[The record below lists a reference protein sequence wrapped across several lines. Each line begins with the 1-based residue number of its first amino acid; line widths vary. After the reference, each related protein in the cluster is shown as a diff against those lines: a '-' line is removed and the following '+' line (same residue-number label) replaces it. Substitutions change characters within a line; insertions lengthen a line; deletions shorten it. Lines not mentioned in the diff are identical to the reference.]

1 MLASFLS
8 GPAQE
13 LGEVSRAWEATVP
26 AYDQKD
32 RAEFGVLFVSGIA
45 HQRPGSAVAALSGAF
60 YSWLL
65 RWNCRTRL
73 CRDSAPA
80 LSQAVLSPGASAG
93 DGPAYVNLTVPLA
106 LRYGCEDAHWLLAE
120 SSWQGLFDAPRFS
133 DLTRWIWKV
142 STCLLVLQFVIP
154 LRRNWYQARSDR
166 PRLTVPGKL
175 MHMAAV
181 LCYAV
186 LMCVA
191 GMLSVLL
198 SIFLLALAVA
208 AKLPIPRIDQAVRW
222 VVVKISSVLGDSY
235 VLAHCPVQFAAM
247 RTKVARD
254 LQWLQEH
261 CGKVVIVAHSQG
273 AAIAHEVLK
282 DGDYR
287 PDRLKAF
294 ITLGQGI
301 AKMQLLRHLDWDPQV
316 RRVSWWSRLLVTT
329 GMACTGFPAF
339 AALANPR
346 FRWPILTHAADIPW
360 NISLIIGGLL
370 VVAFGVFLATHAVRT
385 EVEQDVRLPASC
397 SQFSWID
404 YYASADPVANGP
416 LNTRAA
422 EDRVCTEPSPCNE
435 VYNFRSLLADHNGYL
450 RNHDELLSR
459 LLNDLVAAAY
469 GRHPTGGQSEALLVS
484 DVALMA
490 ASKHRRHR
498 IAWLVR
504 ARMVAI
510 ALGVVQFFYLPVHSF
525 EGPVRRLVRTVIPH
539 VQMGDAFVRL
549 MVALIFMTAFNLAV
563 LLVWRLAD
571 QRAML
576 KFLSKTPHC
585 DEPDNTNAGAAKPAS
600 QSANV
605 TASAAVR

>member
-1 MLASFLS
+1 M
-8 GPAQE
+8 P
-13 LGEVSRAWEATVP
+13 V
-26 AYDQKD
+26 YDQKD
-32 RAEFGVLFVSGIA
+32 GAEFGVLFVSGIS
-45 HQRPGSAVAALSGAF
+45 HQRPGSAVAALSGAL

-80 LSQAVLSPGASAG
+80 LSQAVLSSGASAD
-93 DGPAYVNLTVPLA
+93 DGPAYVHLTVPLA
-106 LRYGCEDAHWLLAE
+106 LRYGRQDAHWLLAE

-154 LRRNWYQARSDR
+154 LRRNVYQARSDQ
-166 PRLTVPGKL
+166 PRLTMPGRV
-175 MHMAAV
+175 MHMAAA

-186 LMCVA
+186 LMGVA

-208 AKLPIPRIDQAVRW
+208 AKLPIPRIDLAVRW
-222 VVVKISSVLGDSY
+222 VVVKISSVLGDTY

-254 LQWLQEH
+254 LQWLQER

-282 DGDYR
+282 DGGYR
-287 PDRLKAF
+287 PDRVEAF

-316 RRVSWWSRLLVTT
+316 RRVAWWSRLLVTT

-339 AALANPR
+339 AALAGR
-346 FRWPILTHAADIPW
+346 RLRWPILTLPAALPW
-360 NISLIIGGLL
+360 NITLITGGLL
-370 VVAFGVFLATHAVRT
+370 VVASGVILATHTVKT

-404 YYASADPVANGP
+404 YYASADPVTNGP
-416 LNTRAA
+416 LSDQAA
-422 EDRVCTEPSPCNE
+422 EDRGCTEPPPCNE

-469 GRHPTGGQSEALLVS
+469 GRQPARGQTEALLVTN
-484 DVALMA
+484 VALNA
-490 ASKHRRHR
+490 ASEHRRRR

-504 ARMVAI
+504 ARILTI
-510 ALGVVQFFYLPVHSF
+510 ALGVMQFFYLPAHSF

-539 VQMGDAFVRL
+539 VQMSDTLVRL
-549 MVALIFMTAFNLAV
+549 AVALIFMTAFYLTV

-576 KFLSKTPHC
+576 TFLNKTPHC
-585 DEPDNTNAGAAKPAS
+585 DEPGNTNEGAAKPAS

-605 TASAAVR
+605 TASAPVS